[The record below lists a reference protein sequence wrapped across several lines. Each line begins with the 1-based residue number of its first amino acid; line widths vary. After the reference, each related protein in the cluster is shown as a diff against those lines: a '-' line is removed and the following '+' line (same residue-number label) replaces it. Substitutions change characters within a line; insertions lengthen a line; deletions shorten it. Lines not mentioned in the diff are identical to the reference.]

1 MRRTRYQQGSLKLA
15 ERKRGRKTW
24 EYRWYE
30 TGANGKRNRRCLVVG
45 TLQDY
50 PSETLALKA
59 LDALRKDINVE
70 HPRSTRQN
78 TTVGALIEHY
88 EEKEMGEHSTKTFAT
103 CVTYKGYFRKWIK
116 PRWGDYA
123 ITNVKAVVV
132 EEWLRSLPLANGS
145 KAKIRNIMHAL
156 FRHAIRWD
164 WIEQNPITP
173 VRQSAKRQ
181 EIPAILT
188 MEEIQ
193 ALLSKLTGPTYVA
206 VFVAVFTGLRV
217 GELLALK
224 WSDVDFELNQLSI
237 THSITLQTI
246 SSCKTEASR
255 KPVPLDERVAEVLW
269 LWRRESPYP
278 EDKDWVFASPHLRG
292 KWPYW
297 PGTLYR
303 AHLRPAAEAAGITAH
318 IGWHTFRRTYAT
330 LLKAN
335 GEDVKTVQE
344 LMRHANYW
352 VTMNLYAQAITQ
364 NKRDAQ
370 SRVVNM
376 LLGEKKTGGSKGSK
390 LLSEHIGTSK
400 VLPGTV
406 SA

>member
-1 MRRTRYQQGSLKLA
+1 MRRTRYQQGHLTLA

-24 EYRWYE
+24 EYRWWE
-30 TGANGKRNRRCLVVG
+30 TGTDGKRSRRCLVVG

-50 PSETLALKA
+50 PTEALAQRA
-59 LDALRKDINVE
+59 LDPLRKDINVE
-70 HPRSTRQN
+70 HPRSARENMTM
-78 TTVGALIEHY
+78 GALIDHY
-88 EEKEMGEHSTKTFAT
+88 IEKEMGNHSTKTVAT
-103 CVTYKGYFRKWIK
+103 CVTYHGYFRKWIK
-116 PRWGDYA
+116 PRWRDYV

-173 VRQSAKRQ
+173 VRQSAKRR
-181 EIPAILT
+181 EIPAILDVG
-188 MEEIQ
+188 EIE
-193 ALLSKLTGPTYVA
+193 ALLSRLTGPTYVA

-224 WSDVDFELNQLSI
+224 WSDVNFEVGQLNI
-237 THSITLQTI
+237 TRSITLKSI
-246 SSCKTEASR
+246 SDCKTEASR
-255 KPVPLDERVAEVLW
+255 KPVPLDLRVAEIL
-269 LWRRESPYP
+269 LAWRRECPYP
-278 EDKDWVFASPHLRG
+278 GNDDWIFASPHLKG
-292 KWPYW
+292 EWPYW

-303 AHLRPAAEAAGITAH
+303 AHLKPAAKAAGITSH

-376 LLGEKKTGGSKGSK
+376 LLGEKTVETRGSKS
-390 LLSEHIGTSK
+390 LLEHIGTSRF
-400 VLPGTV
+400 LPDV
-406 SA
+406 ASS